1 MSDKAK
7 SHFTIGEFA
16 HLFGISKQTLF
27 YYEKNKIFSPHFI
40 EDNGYR
46 YYSLD
51 QYFTFEII
59 ITLRK
64 LGVSLKEISNYVNNR
79 NIDALHRLFSD
90 KALEYAVQIDLLQRN
105 KHNLLVNL
113 ERLTQAKEVRSN
125 RITLE
130 NCEEEYFVAGNFPAL
145 KGSMKDRIKLIAQH
159 NLPFA
164 KSEIFSEYLMGY
176 ILTREDLLSG
186 NHLAITQIFT
196 QVSYPDEYA
205 KSLIKPKGL
214 YAKITAP
221 DGYHTNYK
229 FAIKKL
235 LDFISRNNLEII
247 SDAYITQLLNYWTTA
262 NPKEYVTQI
271 AIQVDDKN

>member
-1 MSDKAK
+1 MSDK
-7 SHFTIGEFA
+7 SSTHFTIGEFA

-27 YYEKNKIFSPHFI
+27 YYEKNKIFSPKFI
-40 EDNGYR
+40 DDNGYR

-64 LGVSLKEISNYVNNR
+64 LGIALKEISNYVNHR
-79 NIDALHRLFSD
+79 NTDALQRLFSD
-90 KALEYAVQIDLLQRN
+90 KVLEYEVQLDLLQRN

-113 ERLTQAKEVRSN
+113 DRLKQAKTVGSN

-130 NCEEEYFVAGNFPAL
+130 NCAEEYYVVDDFSAVD
-145 KGSMKDRIKLIAQH
+145 GSMKNQIKLIAEH

-164 KSEIFSEYLMGY
+164 KSELFSEYLMGY
-176 ILTREDLLSG
+176 ILTQKDLRAANYLS
-186 NHLAITQIFT
+186 ISRIFT
-196 QVSYPDEYA
+196 QVSHADEYA
-205 KSLIKPKGL
+205 TSIIKPQGL
-214 YAKITAP
+214 YAKITTP
-221 DGYHTNYK
+221 DGYHANYK
-229 FAIKKL
+229 FAIEKL
-235 LDFISRNNLEII
+235 LVFIARNNLEIVG
-247 SDAYITQLLNYWTTA
+247 DAYITQLLNYWTTT

>member
-1 MSDKAK
+1 MSDKSK
-7 SHFTIGEFA
+7 SYFTIGEFA

-64 LGVSLKEISNYVNNR
+64 LGVSLKEIRSYVNNR
-79 NIDALHRLFSD
+79 SIDALHRLFSD
-90 KALEYAVQIDLLQRN
+90 KALEYEVQIDLLQRN

-113 ERLTQAKEVRSN
+113 ERLTQAKEVRNN

-130 NCEEEYFVAGNFPAL
+130 YCEEVYYVVGDFPAA
-145 KGSMKDRIKLIAQH
+145 KGSMKDRIKLIAEH

-164 KSEIFSEYLMGY
+164 KSELFSEYLMGY
-176 ILTREDLLSG
+176 ILTQENLLSE
-186 NHLAITQIFT
+186 NFLAISRIFT
-196 QVSYPDEYA
+196 QVSHPDEYT
-205 KSLIKPKGL
+205 KSIIKPKGL
-214 YAKITAP
+214 YAKITTP
-221 DGYHTNYK
+221 DGYHTDYK

-262 NPKEYVTQI
+262 NPQEYVTQI
-271 AIQVDDKN
+271 AIQVGDKN